1 MNKTEAVL
9 LTGLIVVA
17 AAGAFIILNQG
28 AKITELER
36 SLSVK
41 QEQILQLHREI
52 SDLKFLAKD
61 LYKQLEEKELMV
73 CTYRYNISVKF
84 QLVEY
89 FQRQPSTPSDG
100 LSISILI
107 TFVGTEVKILK
118 VELEPVEMFSITASD
133 RYYKISPLRV
143 SDHWGNQYALLSDAH
158 RYEFEWREATT
169 NGPFYEYGSYYNITY
184 YITTYTGYVELVYFR
199 GNPEVSFFF
208 DWNDRYAVD
217 LSQLEYPS

>member
-9 LTGLIVVA
+9 LAGLIVVA
-17 AAGAFIILNQG
+17 AVSTLFILDKNQE
-28 AKITELER
+28 ISQLR
-36 SLSVK
+36 NSLSEK
-41 QEQILQLHREI
+41 QGQIQMLEHEV
-52 SDLKFLAKD
+52 SFLMSTVKD
-61 LYKQLEEKELMV
+61 LYSKLESKDLMV
-73 CTYRYNISVKF
+73 CTYRYNISVKS

-100 LSISILI
+100 LSISFLI
-107 TFVGTEVKILK
+107 TFVGIEVKIMQI
-118 VELEPVEMFSITASD
+118 ELEPIYGLSTTPSD
-133 RYYKISPLRV
+133 QYYKISPLYI
-143 SDHWGNQYALLSDAH
+143 SDYWGNQYALLSDAH
-158 RYEFEWREATT
+158 RYEFDRQDSTT
-169 NGPFYEYGSYYNITY
+169 SGPFYEYGSYYNITY